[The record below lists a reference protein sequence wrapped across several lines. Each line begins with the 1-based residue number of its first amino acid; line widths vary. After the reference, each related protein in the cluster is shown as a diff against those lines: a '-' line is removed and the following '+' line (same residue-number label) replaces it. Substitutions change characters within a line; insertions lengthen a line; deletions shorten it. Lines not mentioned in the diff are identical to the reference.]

1 MKTKGKAWHLV
12 VTVLLILAFV
22 YTAFFGVSAKYGDVT
37 TTYIKGAKDI
47 RFGVDIKG
55 GVNVTFVPSED
66 YDATEEQLE
75 AAQLVIENRLVALNV
90 TDYELYVD
98 PSSDSLILEFPWQSG
113 ETDFDPEAAIE
124 EIGTTA
130 YLTFREGSSADGDL
144 ILDGSM
150 IESAAAQYGPVT
162 SGGASEYYVSL
173 KFTDEGAKAF
183 GEATTRLAASNG
195 TISIWLDDEN
205 VSTATVNAAIT
216 DGEAI
221 ITSSASNP
229 FTQDAVVKMARQI
242 NSGALP
248 FALKVDSYS
257 TVSPSLGENSLSAM
271 VLAGV
276 IAFALIVVFMT
287 VLYRLPGFLACI
299 ALAGQVAATLAFV
312 SGYFSVFESFTLTLP
327 GIAGIILAIGMGVDA
342 NVITAERIKE
352 ELKNGKS
359 LDGALK
365 SGFARGLTPIIDGNV
380 TIVIVAI
387 VLMGAFG
394 PSDGLFAKALHFVFF
409 AFGPSTAGTI
419 YAFGYTLLTGV
430 LLNFV
435 FGVFATRVMIRG
447 AASIKALRNP
457 WLYGA
462 AKLGKDETEKKQ
474 INFVGLR
481 KKFLVFSSCLM
492 AAIVLCA
499 VVFGVHLDTEFTGGA
514 MITLSYDG
522 SFEMAQVQQT
532 ASDALENT
540 GLTPIIDG
548 NVTIVIVAIVL
559 MGAFGPS
566 DGLFAKALH
575 FVFFA
580 FGPSTAGTIYAF
592 GYTLLT
598 GVLLNFVFGVFA
610 TRVMIRGAASIKAL
624 RNPWLY
630 GAVKPGKE
638 VKEKKPIDFVG
649 LRKRF
654 LTISTCLMAAI
665 ILCAAVFGVRLD
677 TEFTGGAMI
686 TLSYQG
692 EISTSE
698 VQKTASTALEN
709 NGLTLQ
715 TGENVATGEQ
725 TLKISMPG
733 NETVTTDQVENLLT
747 SLNEQYPD
755 NAFAQLSLS
764 NVSAAMGTKFLQKS
778 LVAVVFSLLLIL
790 LYIGF
795 RFKKIGGLT
804 GGLMAVLALL
814 NDLMVVFGTFV
825 LLRTPLDGNFIAAM
839 LTILGYS
846 INDTVVVYDRIR
858 ENRALMGKKTP
869 FEELVNHS
877 VNQSARR
884 TIITTVTTVMALG
897 VMCVVS
903 KLYGLDS
910 IFTFAFPLMMGMLSG
925 VYTSLCVSTSAWVLW
940 NDRKSK
946 KAETKKA

>member
-1 MKTKGKAWHLV
+1 MKTKGKAWQLV
-12 VTVLLILAFV
+12 LTVLLIAAFV
-22 YTAFFGVSAKYGDVT
+22 YTAFFGVAVKYGDVT

-55 GVNVTFVPSED
+55 GVNVTFVPSD
-66 YDATEEQLE
+66 GYDATDDQLE

-98 PSSDSLILEFPWQSG
+98 NNSDSLILEFPWQSG
-113 ETDFDPEAAIE
+113 ETEFDPEAAIE

-130 YLTFREGSSADGDL
+130 YLTFREGSSADGEL
-144 ILDGSM
+144 VLDGSM
-150 IESAAAQYGPVT
+150 VESAAAQYGPVNG
-162 SGGASEYYVSL
+162 SSSEYYVAL

-183 GEATTRLAASNG
+183 GDATTRLYQTGG

-205 VSTATVNAAIT
+205 VSTASVNAAIT
-216 DGEAI
+216 DGSAI
-221 ITSSASNP
+221 ITSSASSP
-229 FTQDAVVKMARQI
+229 FTQEDVVKMARQI
-242 NSGALP
+242 NSGSLP
-248 FALKVDSYS
+248 FALTVDSYS
-257 TVSPSLGENSLSAM
+257 TISPSLGENSLSAM

-276 IAFALIVVFMT
+276 IAFALIVVLMT
-287 VLYRLPGFLACI
+287 ALYRLPGFLACI

-312 SGYFSVFESFTLTLP
+312 SGYFPVFESFTLTLP

-352 ELKNGKS
+352 ELRSGKS

-394 PSDGLFAKALHFVFF
+394 PSDGFFAKALHFVFF

-435 FGVFATRVMIRG
+435 FGIFATRIMIRG
-447 AASIKALRNP
+447 AASIKALRAP
-457 WLYGA
+457 RLYGA
-462 AKLGKDETEKKQ
+462 DAPGKTPAEKKQ
-474 INFVGLR
+474 VNFVGLR
-481 KKFLVFSSCLM
+481 KRFLTFSACLM
-492 AAIVLCA
+492 VAIVLCA
-499 VVFGVHLDTEFTGGA
+499 VVLGVHLDTEFTGGA
-514 MITLSYDG
+514 MITLSYEN
-522 SFEMAQVQQT
+522 SFEMSAVQ
-532 ASDALENT
+532 
-540 GLTPIIDG
+540 
-548 NVTIVIVAIVL
+548 
-559 MGAFGPS
+559 
-566 DGLFAKALH
+566 K
-575 FVFFA
+575 
-580 FGPSTAGTIYAF
+580 
-592 GYTLLT
+592 
-598 GVLLNFVFGVFA
+598 
-610 TRVMIRGAASIKAL
+610 AASEAL
-624 RNPWLY
+624 
-630 GAVKPGKE
+630 G
-638 VKEKKPIDFVG
+638 
-649 LRKRF
+649 
-654 LTISTCLMAAI
+654 S
-665 ILCAAVFGVRLD
+665 
-677 TEFTGGAMI
+677 
-686 TLSYQG
+686 
-692 EISTSE
+692 
-698 VQKTASTALEN
+698 

-733 NETVTTDQVENLLT
+733 TETVTTDEVQTLLD
-747 SLNEQYPD
+747 SLNESCPD
-755 NAFAQLSLS
+755 NSFAQLSLS

-778 LVAVVFSLLLIL
+778 LVAVVFALVLIL
-790 LYIGF
+790 AYIAY

-804 GGLMAVLALL
+804 GGMMAVLALL

-825 LLRTPLDGNFIAAM
+825 LLRAPLDGNFIAAM

-858 ENRALMGKKTP
+858 ENRGLLGKKAS

-897 VMCVVS
+897 VMCIVS

-925 VYTSLCVSTSAWVLW
+925 VYTSLCVSTSAWVVW
-940 NDRKSK
+940 SERKGVK
-946 KAETKKA
+946 KN

>member
-1 MKTKGKAWHLV
+1 MKTKGKAWQLV
-12 VTVLLILAFV
+12 LSVVLIAAFV
-22 YTAFFGVSAKYGDVT
+22 YTAFFGVAVKYGDVT
-37 TTYIKGAKDI
+37 TTYLKGAKDI

-55 GVNVTFVPSED
+55 GVNVTFVPSD
-66 YDATEEQLE
+66 GYDATDEQLA
-75 AAQLVIENRLVALNV
+75 AAQLVIENRLVALNI

-98 PSSDSLILEFPWQSG
+98 TNADSLILEFPWQSG
-113 ETDFDPEAAIE
+113 ETDFDPEAAIQ

-130 YLTFREGSSADGDL
+130 YLTFREGSSADGEL
-144 ILDGSM
+144 ILDGS
-150 IESAAAQYGPVT
+150 EVQSAAAQYGPV
-162 SGGASEYYVSL
+162 SGSSSEYYVAL
-173 KFTDEGAKAF
+173 TFTDDGAKAF
-183 GEATTRLAASNG
+183 GAATTKLYQSGG

-216 DGEAI
+216 DGKAI
-221 ITSSASNP
+221 ITSSASDP

-242 NSGALP
+242 NSGSLP
-248 FALKVDSYS
+248 FALSVDSYS
-257 TVSPSLGENSLSAM
+257 TISPSLGENSLAAM
-271 VLAGV
+271 VLAGL
-276 IAFALIVVFMT
+276 IAFALIVVLMT
-287 VLYRLPGFLACI
+287 ALYRLPGFLACI

-312 SGYFSVFESFTLTLP
+312 SGYFPVFESFTLTLP

-352 ELKNGKS
+352 ELRSGKS

-462 AKLGKDETEKKQ
+462 EKKAPAEKKPVD
-474 INFVGLR
+474 FVALR
-481 KKFLVFSSCLM
+481 KRFLTVSSCLM

-499 VVFGVHLDTEFTGGA
+499 V
-514 MITLSYDG
+514 
-522 SFEMAQVQQT
+522 
-532 ASDALENT
+532 
-540 GLTPIIDG
+540 
-548 NVTIVIVAIVL
+548 
-559 MGAFGPS
+559 
-566 DGLFAKALH
+566 
-575 FVFFA
+575 
-580 FGPSTAGTIYAF
+580 
-592 GYTLLT
+592 
-598 GVLLNFVFGVFA
+598 
-610 TRVMIRGAASIKAL
+610 
-624 RNPWLY
+624 
-630 GAVKPGKE
+630 
-638 VKEKKPIDFVG
+638 
-649 LRKRF
+649 
-654 LTISTCLMAAI
+654 
-665 ILCAAVFGVRLD
+665 VFGVRLD

-686 TLSYQG
+686 TLRYEDSFAL
-692 EISTSE
+692 SD
-698 VQKTASTALEN
+698 VQATAAEAL
-709 NGLTLQ
+709 GSKDLTLQ

-725 TLKISMPG
+725 TLKISLPG
-733 NETVTTDQVENLLT
+733 TETVTTDEVQTLLD
-747 SLNEQYPD
+747 SLNEQYPE

-778 LVAVVFSLLLIL
+778 LVAVVFALAVIL
-790 LYIGF
+790 LYIAL
-795 RFKKIGGLT
+795 RFKNIGGLT
-804 GGLMAVLALL
+804 GGMMAVLALL

-858 ENRALMGKKTP
+858 ENRSLMGKKAT
-869 FEELVNHS
+869 FEELVNQS

-884 TIITTVTTVMALG
+884 TIITTVTTVMALA
-897 VMCVVS
+897 VMCIIS

-940 NDRKSK
+940 TERKQK
-946 KAETKKA
+946 KD

>member
-1 MKTKGKAWHLV
+1 MKTKGKAWQLV
-12 VTVLLILAFV
+12 VTVLLIAAFV
-22 YTAFFGVSAKYGDVT
+22 YTAFFGVAVKYGDVT
-37 TTYIKGAKDI
+37 KTYIKGAQDI

-55 GVNVTFVPSED
+55 GVNVTFAPSD
-66 YDATEEQLE
+66 NYDATDDQLD
-75 AAQLVIENRLVALNV
+75 AAQLVIENRLVGLNV

-98 PSSDSLILEFPWQSG
+98 YDSDRLILEFPWQSG
-113 ETDFDPEAAIE
+113 ETDFDPESAIQ

-130 YLTFREGSSADGDL
+130 YLTFREGASKDGEL

-150 IESAAAQYGPVT
+150 VESASAQYGAV
-162 SGGASEYYVSL
+162 SNGGSSEYYVAL
-173 KFTDEGAKAF
+173 KFTTEGAKAF
-183 GEATTRLAASNG
+183 GDATTKLAADKDS
-195 TISIWLDDEN
+195 ISIWLDDEN
-205 VSTATVNAAIT
+205 VSTATVNTAIT
-216 DGEAI
+216 DGQAI

-248 FALKVDSYS
+248 FALSVDSYS
-257 TVSPSLGENSLSAM
+257 TVSPSLGENSLGAM
-271 VLAGV
+271 VLAGL

-312 SGYFSVFESFTLTLP
+312 SGYFPVFESFTLTLP

-352 ELKNGKS
+352 ELNNGKS

-365 SGFARGLTPIIDGNV
+365 SGFAR
-380 TIVIVAI
+380 
-387 VLMGAFG
+387 
-394 PSDGLFAKALHFVFF
+394 
-409 AFGPSTAGTI
+409 
-419 YAFGYTLLTGV
+419 
-430 LLNFV
+430 
-435 FGVFATRVMIRG
+435 
-447 AASIKALRNP
+447 
-457 WLYGA
+457 
-462 AKLGKDETEKKQ
+462 
-474 INFVGLR
+474 
-481 KKFLVFSSCLM
+481 
-492 AAIVLCA
+492 
-499 VVFGVHLDTEFTGGA
+499 
-514 MITLSYDG
+514 
-522 SFEMAQVQQT
+522 
-532 ASDALENT
+532 

-825 LLRTPLDGNFIAAM
+825 LLRTALDGNFIAAM

-858 ENRALMGKKTP
+858 ENRALMGKKAS
-869 FEELVNHS
+869 FEELVNRS

-884 TIITTVTTVMALG
+884 TLITTITTVMALG
-897 VMCVVS
+897 VMCIVA

-910 IFTFAFPLMMGMLSG
+910 IFTFAFPLMMGMISG

-940 NDRKSK
+940 SERSK
-946 KAETKKA
+946 KKN

>member
-130 YLTFREGSSADGDL
+130 YLTFREGSSKDGQL

-312 SGYFSVFESFTLTLP
+312 SGYFPVFESFTLTLP

-462 AKLGKDETEKKQ
+462 AKLGKDETKKKQ

-540 GLTPIIDG
+540 GLT
-548 NVTIVIVAIVL
+548 
-559 MGAFGPS
+559 
-566 DGLFAKALH
+566 
-575 FVFFA
+575 
-580 FGPSTAGTIYAF
+580 
-592 GYTLLT
+592 
-598 GVLLNFVFGVFA
+598 
-610 TRVMIRGAASIKAL
+610 
-624 RNPWLY
+624 
-630 GAVKPGKE
+630 
-638 VKEKKPIDFVG
+638 
-649 LRKRF
+649 
-654 LTISTCLMAAI
+654 
-665 ILCAAVFGVRLD
+665 
-677 TEFTGGAMI
+677 
-686 TLSYQG
+686 
-692 EISTSE
+692 
-698 VQKTASTALEN
+698 
-709 NGLTLQ
+709 LQ
-715 TGENVATGEQ
+715 TGENVATGDQ

-733 NETVTTDQVENLLT
+733 TETVTTDQVEALLD
-747 SLNEQYPD
+747 SLNETYPD
-755 NAFAQLSLS
+755 NNFAQLSLS

-778 LVAVVFSLLLIL
+778 LVAVAFALVLIL
-790 LYIGF
+790 LYIAL
-795 RFKKIGGLT
+795 RFKNIGGLT
-804 GGLMAVLALL
+804 GGMMAVLALV
-814 NDLMVVFGTFV
+814 NDLMVVLGTFV

-858 ENRALMGKKTP
+858 ENRALMGKKAS
-869 FEELVNHS
+869 FEELVNRS

-884 TIITTVTTVMALG
+884 TLITTITTVMALG
-897 VMCVVS
+897 VLCIVA

-910 IFTFAFPLMMGMLSG
+910 IFTFAFPLMMGMISG
-925 VYTSLCVSTSAWVLW
+925 VYTSLCVSTSAWMLW
-940 NDRKSK
+940 SERSPKSGK
-946 KAETKKA
+946 KA

>member
-12 VTVLLILAFV
+12 AAVLLIAVFV
-22 YTAFFGVSAKYGDVT
+22 FTAFFGVSAKYGDT
-37 TTYIKGAKDI
+37 TKTYIKGAKDI

-55 GVNVTFVPSED
+55 GVNVTFVPSD
-66 YDATEEQLE
+66 GYDATDDQLE

-98 PSSDSLILEFPWQSG
+98 TNSDALILEFPWQSG
-113 ETDFDPEAAIE
+113 ETDFDPEAAIQ

-130 YLTFREGSSADGDL
+130 YLTFREGSSADGTL

-150 IESAAAQYGPVT
+150 VESAAAQYGPV
-162 SGGASEYYVSL
+162 SGSSSEYYVAL

-183 GEATTRLAASNG
+183 GDATTKLYADNG
-195 TISIWLDDEN
+195 SISIWLDDQN

-216 DGEAI
+216 DGAAI

-229 FTQDAVVKMARQI
+229 FTQEDVVKMARQI
-242 NSGALP
+242 NSGSLP
-248 FALKVDSYS
+248 FALTVDSYS

-271 VLAGV
+271 VFAGV
-276 IAFALIVVFMT
+276 IAFALIVVLMT
-287 VLYRLPGFLACI
+287 LLYRLPGFLACI

-312 SGYFSVFESFTLTLP
+312 SGYFPVFESFTLTLP

-352 ELKNGKS
+352 ELRGGKS

-380 TIVIVAI
+380 TIVIVAV

-394 PSDGLFAKALHFVFF
+394 PSDGFFAKALHVVFF

-447 AASIKALRNP
+447 AAAIKALRNP

-462 AKLGKDETEKKQ
+462 AKPGTEPKQ
-474 INFVGLR
+474 
-481 KKFLVFSSCLM
+481 
-492 AAIVLCA
+492 
-499 VVFGVHLDTEFTGGA
+499 
-514 MITLSYDG
+514 
-522 SFEMAQVQQT
+522 
-532 ASDALENT
+532 
-540 GLTPIIDG
+540 
-548 NVTIVIVAIVL
+548 
-559 MGAFGPS
+559 
-566 DGLFAKALH
+566 
-575 FVFFA
+575 
-580 FGPSTAGTIYAF
+580 
-592 GYTLLT
+592 
-598 GVLLNFVFGVFA
+598 LN
-610 TRVMIRGAASIKAL
+610 
-624 RNPWLY
+624 
-630 GAVKPGKE
+630 
-638 VKEKKPIDFVG
+638 PIDLMS

-654 LTISTCLMAAI
+654 MTISASLMVC
-665 ILCAAVFGVRLD
+665 ILACAVLLGVRLD

-686 TLSYQG
+686 TLSY
-692 EISTSE
+692 EDSFETSA
-698 VQKTASTALEN
+698 VQQTAAAAL
-709 NGLTLQ
+709 GSKDLTLQ
-715 TGENVATGEQ
+715 TGENVATGQQ

-733 NETVTTDQVENLLT
+733 NETVTTDQVETLLD
-747 SLNEQYPD
+747 SLNETYPD

-778 LVAVVFSLLLIL
+778 LVAVVFALLLIL

-795 RFKKIGGLT
+795 RFQKIGGLT

-858 ENRALMGKKTP
+858 ENRALMGKKTS
-869 FEELVNHS
+869 FEELVNCS

-884 TIITTVTTVMALG
+884 TLITTVTTVMALA

-910 IFTFAFPLMMGMLSG
+910 IFTFAFPLMMGMISG

-940 NDRKSK
+940 SERKAAAPEK
-946 KAETKKA
+946 KKS

>member
-1 MKTKGKAWHLV
+1 MKTKGKAWHLIA
-12 VTVLLILAFV
+12 TVLLIVVFV
-22 YTAFFGVSAKYGDVT
+22 YTAFFGVYAKYGDTT

-55 GVNVTFVPSED
+55 GVNVTFVPSD
-66 YDATEEQLE
+66 GYDATEEQLE

-98 PSSDSLILEFPWQSG
+98 NNSDSLILEFPWQSG
-113 ETDFDPEAAIE
+113 ETDFDPEAAID

-130 YLTFREGSSADGDL
+130 YLTFREGSSADGEL

-150 IESAAAQYGPVT
+150 IESAAAQYGPV
-162 SGGASEYYVSL
+162 SNGGASEYFVSL
-173 KFTDEGAKAF
+173 KFTDDGAKAF
-183 GEATTRLAASNG
+183 GDATTQ
-195 TISIWLDDEN
+195 E
-205 VSTATVNAAIT
+205 
-216 DGEAI
+216 
-221 ITSSASNP
+221 
-229 FTQDAVVKMARQI
+229 QVVKMARQI

-248 FALKVDSYS
+248 FALTVDSYS

-271 VLAGV
+271 VLAGL

-287 VLYRLPGFLACI
+287 MLYRLPGFLACI

-312 SGYFSVFESFTLTLP
+312 SGYFPVFESFTMTLP

-365 SGFARGLTPIIDGNV
+365 SGFARGLTPIVDGNV

-394 PSDGLFAKALHFVFF
+394 PSDGMFAKALHFVFF

-462 AKLGKDETEKKQ
+462 EKPGKEKTEKKP
-474 INFVGLR
+474 IDFVGLR
-481 KKFLVFSSCLM
+481 KRFLTISSCLM

-499 VVFGVHLDTEFTGGA
+499 VVLGVHLDTEFTGGA
-514 MITLSYDG
+514 MITLSYEG
-522 SFEMAQVQQT
+522 SFTM
-532 ASDALENT
+532 SD
-540 GLTPIIDG
+540 
-548 NVTIVIVAIVL
+548 
-559 MGAFGPS
+559 
-566 DGLFAKALH
+566 
-575 FVFFA
+575 
-580 FGPSTAGTIYAF
+580 
-592 GYTLLT
+592 
-598 GVLLNFVFGVFA
+598 
-610 TRVMIRGAASIKAL
+610 
-624 RNPWLY
+624 
-630 GAVKPGKE
+630 
-638 VKEKKPIDFVG
+638 
-649 LRKRF
+649 
-654 LTISTCLMAAI
+654 
-665 ILCAAVFGVRLD
+665 
-677 TEFTGGAMI
+677 
-686 TLSYQG
+686 
-692 EISTSE
+692 
-698 VQKTASTALEN
+698 VQKVASSALEN

-715 TGENVATGEQ
+715 TGENVATGGQ

-733 NETVTTDQVENLLT
+733 TETVTTEQVAKLLD
-747 SLNEQYPD
+747 SLNESCPD
-755 NAFAQLSLS
+755 NNFEQLSLS

-778 LVAVVFSLLLIL
+778 LVAVVFALVLIL
-790 LYIGF
+790 LYIAL
-795 RFKKIGGLT
+795 RFKNIGGLT
-804 GGLMAVLALL
+804 GGMMAVLALV

-825 LLRTPLDGNFIAAM
+825 LLRTALDGNFIAAM

-858 ENRALMGKKTP
+858 ENRTLMGKKAS

-884 TIITTVTTVMALG
+884 TLITTITTVMALG
-897 VMCVVS
+897 VMCIVA

-910 IFTFAFPLMMGMLSG
+910 IFTFAFPLMMGMISG

-940 NDRKSK
+940 SERKPK
-946 KAETKKA
+946 TKA

>member
-1 MKTKGKAWHLV
+1 MKTKGKAWQLV
-12 VTVLLILAFV
+12 VTALLIVVFV
-22 YTAFFGVSAKYGDVT
+22 YTAFFGVAAKYGDVT

-55 GVNVTFVPSED
+55 GVNVTFVPSD
-66 YDATEEQLE
+66 GYDATDEQLD
-75 AAQLVIENRLVALNV
+75 AARLVIENRLVALNV

-98 PSSDSLILEFPWQSG
+98 NNSDSLILEFPWQSG
-113 ETDFDPEAAIE
+113 ETDFDPESAIQ

-130 YLTFREGSSADGDL
+130 YLTFREGASKDGEL

-150 IESAAAQYGPVT
+150 VESASAQYGAV
-162 SGGASEYYVSL
+162 SNGGSSEYYVAL
-173 KFTDEGAKAF
+173 KFTTEGAKAF
-183 GEATTRLAASNG
+183 GDATTKLAADKGS
-195 TISIWLDDEN
+195 ISIWLDDEN
-205 VSTATVNAAIT
+205 VSTATVNTAIT
-216 DGEAI
+216 DGQAI

-248 FALKVDSYS
+248 FALSVDSYS
-257 TVSPSLGENSLSAM
+257 TVSPSLGENSLGAM
-271 VLAGV
+271 VLAGL

-312 SGYFSVFESFTLTLP
+312 SGYFPVFESFTLTLP

-352 ELKNGKS
+352 ELNNGKS

-365 SGFARGLTPIIDGNV
+365 SGFAR
-380 TIVIVAI
+380 
-387 VLMGAFG
+387 
-394 PSDGLFAKALHFVFF
+394 
-409 AFGPSTAGTI
+409 
-419 YAFGYTLLTGV
+419 
-430 LLNFV
+430 
-435 FGVFATRVMIRG
+435 
-447 AASIKALRNP
+447 
-457 WLYGA
+457 
-462 AKLGKDETEKKQ
+462 
-474 INFVGLR
+474 
-481 KKFLVFSSCLM
+481 
-492 AAIVLCA
+492 
-499 VVFGVHLDTEFTGGA
+499 
-514 MITLSYDG
+514 
-522 SFEMAQVQQT
+522 
-532 ASDALENT
+532 

-698 VQKTASTALEN
+698 IQKTASTALEN

-733 NETVTTDQVENLLT
+733 NETVTTDQVENLLD
-747 SLNEQYPD
+747 SLNETYPD
-755 NAFAQLSLS
+755 NGFVQLSLS

-778 LVAVVFSLLLIL
+778 LVAVLFALVLIL

-795 RFKKIGGLT
+795 RFQKIGGLT
-804 GGLMAVLALL
+804 GGMMAVLALL

-858 ENRALMGKKTP
+858 ENRTLMEKKTS

-897 VMCVVS
+897 VMCVIS

-910 IFTFAFPLMMGMLSG
+910 IFTFAFPLMMGMISG

-940 NDRKSK
+940 SERKTGKK
-946 KAETKKA
+946 KA

>member
-55 GVNVTFVPSED
+55 GVNVTFVPSD
-66 YDATEEQLE
+66 GYDATDDQLE

-98 PSSDSLILEFPWQSG
+98 NNSDSLILEFPWQSG
-113 ETDFDPEAAIE
+113 ETEFDPEAAIE

-130 YLTFREGSSADGDL
+130 YLTFREGSSADGEL
-144 ILDGSM
+144 VLDGSM
-150 IESAAAQYGPVT
+150 VESAAAQYGPYQT
-162 SGGASEYYVSL
+162 G
-173 KFTDEGAKAF
+173 
-183 GEATTRLAASNG
+183 G

-205 VSTATVNAAIT
+205 VSTASVNAAIT
-216 DGEAI
+216 DGSAI

-229 FTQDAVVKMARQI
+229 FTQEDVVKMARQI
-242 NSGALP
+242 NSGSLP
-248 FALKVDSYS
+248 FALTVDSYS
-257 TVSPSLGENSLSAM
+257 TISPSLGENSLSAM

-276 IAFALIVVFMT
+276 IAFALIVVLMT
-287 VLYRLPGFLACI
+287 ALYRLPGFLACI

-312 SGYFSVFESFTLTLP
+312 SGYFPVFESFTLTLP

-352 ELKNGKS
+352 ELRSGKS

-394 PSDGLFAKALHFVFF
+394 PSDGFFAKALHFVFF

-435 FGVFATRVMIRG
+435 FGIFATRTMIRG
-447 AASIKALRNP
+447 AAAIKALRDP
-457 WLYGA
+457 RLYGA
-462 AKLGKDETEKKQ
+462 DAPGKTPAEKKQ
-474 INFVGLR
+474 VNFVGLR
-481 KKFLVFSSCLM
+481 KRFLTFSACLM

-499 VVFGVHLDTEFTGGA
+499 VVLGVHLDTEFTGGA
-514 MITLSYDG
+514 MITLSYEN
-522 SFEMAQVQQT
+522 SFEMSA
-532 ASDALENT
+532 
-540 GLTPIIDG
+540 
-548 NVTIVIVAIVL
+548 
-559 MGAFGPS
+559 
-566 DGLFAKALH
+566 
-575 FVFFA
+575 
-580 FGPSTAGTIYAF
+580 
-592 GYTLLT
+592 
-598 GVLLNFVFGVFA
+598 
-610 TRVMIRGAASIKAL
+610 
-624 RNPWLY
+624 
-630 GAVKPGKE
+630 
-638 VKEKKPIDFVG
+638 
-649 LRKRF
+649 
-654 LTISTCLMAAI
+654 
-665 ILCAAVFGVRLD
+665 
-677 TEFTGGAMI
+677 
-686 TLSYQG
+686 
-692 EISTSE
+692 
-698 VQKTASTALEN
+698 VQKTASEALGS

-733 NETVTTDQVENLLT
+733 TETVTTDEVQTLLD
-747 SLNEQYPD
+747 SLNESYPD
-755 NAFAQLSLS
+755 NSFAQLSLS

-778 LVAVVFSLLLIL
+778 LVAVVFALVLIL
-790 LYIGF
+790 AYIAY
-795 RFKKIGGLT
+795 RFKNIGGLT
-804 GGLMAVLALL
+804 GGMMAVLALL

-825 LLRTPLDGNFIAAM
+825 LLRAPLDGNFIAAM

-858 ENRALMGKKTP
+858 ENRGLLGKKAS

-897 VMCVVS
+897 VMCIVS

-925 VYTSLCVSTSAWVLW
+925 VYTSLCVSTSAWVTW
-940 NDRKSK
+940 SERKG
-946 KAETKKA
+946 TKKN

>member
-55 GVNVTFVPSED
+55 GVNVTFVPSDD

-98 PSSDSLILEFPWQSG
+98 SSSDSLILEFPWQSG

-130 YLTFREGSSADGDL
+130 YLTFREGSSSDGDL

-150 IESAAAQYGPVT
+150 IESASAQYGPVT

-183 GEATTRLAASNG
+183 GEATTKLASSNG

-205 VSTATVNAAIT
+205 VSTATVNTAIT
-216 DGEAI
+216 DGSAI

-287 VLYRLPGFLACI
+287 LLYRLPGFLACI

-312 SGYFSVFESFTLTLP
+312 SGYFPVFESFTLTLP

-447 AASIKALRNP
+447 ATSIKALRNP

-474 INFVGLR
+474 IDFVSLR
-481 KKFLVFSSCLM
+481 KRFLTISACLM

-499 VVFGVHLDTEFTGGA
+499 VVLGVHLDTEFTGGA
-514 MITLSYDG
+514 MITLRY
-522 SFEMAQVQQT
+522 
-532 ASDALENT
+532 ENS
-540 GLTPIIDG
+540 LD
-548 NVTIVIVAIVL
+548 
-559 MGAFGPS
+559 
-566 DGLFAKALH
+566 
-575 FVFFA
+575 
-580 FGPSTAGTIYAF
+580 
-592 GYTLLT
+592 
-598 GVLLNFVFGVFA
+598 
-610 TRVMIRGAASIKAL
+610 
-624 RNPWLY
+624 
-630 GAVKPGKE
+630 
-638 VKEKKPIDFVG
+638 
-649 LRKRF
+649 
-654 LTISTCLMAAI
+654 MAA
-665 ILCAAVFGVRLD
+665 
-677 TEFTGGAMI
+677 
-686 TLSYQG
+686 
-692 EISTSE
+692 
-698 VQKTASTALEN
+698 VQKTTSTALEN

-715 TGENVATGEQ
+715 TGENVATGDQ

-733 NETVTTDQVENLLT
+733 TETVTTDQVQNLLD
-747 SLNEQYPD
+747 SLNETYPD
-755 NAFAQLSLS
+755 NNFAQLSLS

-778 LVAVVFSLLLIL
+778 LVAVVFALVLIL
-790 LYIGF
+790 LYIAL
-795 RFKKIGGLT
+795 RFKNIGGLT
-804 GGLMAVLALL
+804 GGMMAVLALV
-814 NDLMVVFGTFV
+814 NDLMVVFGAFV

-858 ENRALMGKKTP
+858 ENRTLMGKKAS
-869 FEELVNHS
+869 FEELVNRS

-884 TIITTVTTVMALG
+884 TLITTITTVMALG
-897 VMCVVS
+897 VLCIVA

-910 IFTFAFPLMMGMLSG
+910 IFTFAFPLMMGMISG
-925 VYTSLCVSTSAWVLW
+925 VYTSLCVSTSAWVQW
-940 NDRKSK
+940 SERKHKSGK
-946 KAETKKA
+946 KA

>member
-1 MKTKGKAWHLV
+1 MKTKGKAWQLV
-12 VTVLLILAFV
+12 VTALLIVVFV
-22 YTAFFGVSAKYGDVT
+22 YTAFFGVAAKYGDVT

-55 GVNVTFVPSED
+55 GVNVTFVPSD
-66 YDATEEQLE
+66 GYDATDEQLD
-75 AAQLVIENRLVALNV
+75 AARLVIENRLVALNV

-98 PSSDSLILEFPWQSG
+98 NNSDSLILEFPWQSG
-113 ETDFDPEAAIE
+113 ETDFDPESAIQ

-130 YLTFREGSSADGDL
+130 YLTFREGASKDGDL

-150 IESAAAQYGPVT
+150 VESAAAQYGPVNN
-162 SGGASEYYVSL
+162 GGSAEYYVSL
-173 KFTDEGAKAF
+173 KFTAEGAKAF
-183 GEATTRLAASNG
+183 GDATTKLAADKGS
-195 TISIWLDDEN
+195 ISIWLDDEN
-205 VSTATVNAAIT
+205 VSTATVNTAIT
-216 DGEAI
+216 DGQAI

-229 FTQDAVVKMARQI
+229 FTQDVVIKMARQI

-248 FALKVDSYS
+248 FALSVDSYS

-271 VLAGV
+271 VLAGL

-387 VLMGAFG
+387 VLMSAFG

-462 AKLGKDETEKKQ
+462 AKPGQEKAEKKP
-474 INFVGLR
+474 VDLVSLR
-481 KKFLVFSSCLM
+481 KKFLTFSACLM
-492 AAIVLCA
+492 AVILLCA
-499 VVFGVHLDTEFTGGA
+499 AVFGVHLDTEFTGGA
-514 MITLSYDG
+514 MITLSYEG
-522 SFEMAQVQQT
+522 SFE
-532 ASDALENT
+532 
-540 GLTPIIDG
+540 
-548 NVTIVIVAIVL
+548 
-559 MGAFGPS
+559 
-566 DGLFAKALH
+566 
-575 FVFFA
+575 
-580 FGPSTAGTIYAF
+580 
-592 GYTLLT
+592 
-598 GVLLNFVFGVFA
+598 
-610 TRVMIRGAASIKAL
+610 
-624 RNPWLY
+624 
-630 GAVKPGKE
+630 
-638 VKEKKPIDFVG
+638 
-649 LRKRF
+649 
-654 LTISTCLMAAI
+654 
-665 ILCAAVFGVRLD
+665 
-677 TEFTGGAMI
+677 
-686 TLSYQG
+686 LSA
-692 EISTSE
+692 
-698 VQKTASTALEN
+698 VQKTASAALEN

-715 TGENVATGEQ
+715 TGENVATGGQ

-733 NETVTTDQVENLLT
+733 TETVTTEQVENLLD
-747 SLNEQYPD
+747 SLNENYPD
-755 NAFAQLSLS
+755 NQFAQLSLS

-778 LVAVVFSLLLIL
+778 LVAVLFALVLIL
-790 LYIGF
+790 LYIAL
-795 RFKKIGGLT
+795 RFKNIGGLT
-804 GGLMAVLALL
+804 GGMMAVLALV

-825 LLRTPLDGNFIAAM
+825 LLRTALDGNFIAAM

-858 ENRALMGKKTP
+858 ENRALMGKKAS
-869 FEELVNHS
+869 FEELVNQS

-884 TIITTVTTVMALG
+884 TLVTTITTVMALG
-897 VMCVVS
+897 VMCIVA

-910 IFTFAFPLMMGMLSG
+910 IFTFAFPLMMGMISG

-940 NDRKSK
+940 SERREK
-946 KAETKKA
+946 KN

>member
-1 MKTKGKAWHLV
+1 MKTKGKAWQLV
-12 VTVLLILAFV
+12 VTVLLIAAFV
-22 YTAFFGVSAKYGDVT
+22 YTAFFGVAVRYGDVT
-37 TTYIKGAKDI
+37 RTYIKGAQDI

-55 GVNVTFVPSED
+55 GVNVTFAPSD
-66 YDATEEQLE
+66 GYDATDDQLD
-75 AAQLVIENRLVALNV
+75 AAQLVIENRLVGLNV

-98 PSSDSLILEFPWQSG
+98 YDSDRLILEFPWQSG
-113 ETDFDPEAAIE
+113 ETDFDPESAID

-130 YLTFREGSSADGDL
+130 YLTFREGSSADGEL

-150 IESAAAQYGPVT
+150 VESASAQYGPV
-162 SGGASEYYVSL
+162 SGSSSEYYVAL

-183 GEATTRLAASNG
+183 GDATTNLYQSNG

-216 DGEAI
+216 DGSAI
-221 ITSSASNP
+221 ITSSAANP
-229 FTQDAVVKMARQI
+229 FTQDDVVKMARQI
-242 NSGALP
+242 NSGSLP
-248 FALKVDSYS
+248 FALTVDSYS
-257 TVSPSLGENSLSAM
+257 TISPSLGENSLSAM
-271 VLAGV
+271 VLAGL
-276 IAFALIVVFMT
+276 IAFALIVVLMT
-287 VLYRLPGFLACI
+287 ALYRLPGFLACI

-312 SGYFSVFESFTLTLP
+312 SGYFPVFESFTLTLP
-327 GIAGIILAIGMGVDA
+327 GIAGVILAIGMGVDA

-352 ELKNGKS
+352 ELRSGKS

-380 TIVIVAI
+380 TIVIVAV

-394 PSDGLFAKALHFVFF
+394 PSDGFFAKVLHFVFF

-462 AKLGKDETEKKQ
+462 SKGEEPAEKK
-474 INFVGLR
+474 
-481 KKFLVFSSCLM
+481 LV
-492 AAIVLCA
+492 
-499 VVFGVHLDTEFTGGA
+499 
-514 MITLSYDG
+514 
-522 SFEMAQVQQT
+522 
-532 ASDALENT
+532 
-540 GLTPIIDG
+540 
-548 NVTIVIVAIVL
+548 
-559 MGAFGPS
+559 
-566 DGLFAKALH
+566 
-575 FVFFA
+575 
-580 FGPSTAGTIYAF
+580 
-592 GYTLLT
+592 
-598 GVLLNFVFGVFA
+598 
-610 TRVMIRGAASIKAL
+610 
-624 RNPWLY
+624 
-630 GAVKPGKE
+630 
-638 VKEKKPIDFVG
+638 DFVG

-654 LTISTCLMAAI
+654 LTISACLMAAI
-665 ILCAAVFGVRLD
+665 LLCAVVFGVRLD

-686 TLSYQG
+686 TLSYEG
-692 EISTSE
+692 NFTTSE
-698 VQKTASTALEN
+698 VRKTASAALGSN
-709 NGLTLQ
+709 DLTLQ

-733 NETVTTDQVENLLT
+733 NETVTTEQVETLLD
-747 SLNEQYPD
+747 SLNETYPD

-778 LVAVVFSLLLIL
+778 LVAVVFALVLIL
-790 LYIGF
+790 LYIGV

-804 GGLMAVLALL
+804 GGMMAVLALL

-858 ENRALMGKKTP
+858 ENRALMGKKAS

-940 NDRKSK
+940 SERKSGK
-946 KAETKKA
+946 KNA

>member
-1 MKTKGKAWHLV
+1 MKTKGKAWQLV
-12 VTVLLILAFV
+12 LTVLLIAAFV
-22 YTAFFGVSAKYGDVT
+22 YTAFFGVAVKYGDVT

-55 GVNVTFVPSED
+55 GVNVTFVPSD
-66 YDATEEQLE
+66 GYDATDDQLE

-98 PSSDSLILEFPWQSG
+98 NNSDSLILEFPWQSG
-113 ETDFDPEAAIE
+113 ETEFDPEAAIE

-130 YLTFREGSSADGDL
+130 YLTFREGSSADGEL
-144 ILDGSM
+144 VLDGSM
-150 IESAAAQYGPVT
+150 VESAAAQYGPVNG
-162 SGGASEYYVSL
+162 SSSEYYVAL

-183 GEATTRLAASNG
+183 GDATTRLYQTGG

-205 VSTATVNAAIT
+205 VSTASVNAAIT
-216 DGEAI
+216 DGSAI
-221 ITSSASNP
+221 ITSSASSP
-229 FTQDAVVKMARQI
+229 FTQEDVVKMARQI
-242 NSGALP
+242 NSGSLP
-248 FALKVDSYS
+248 FALTVDSYS
-257 TVSPSLGENSLSAM
+257 TISPSLGENSLSAM

-276 IAFALIVVFMT
+276 IAFALIMVLMT
-287 VLYRLPGFLACI
+287 ALYRLPGFLACI

-312 SGYFSVFESFTLTLP
+312 SGYFPVFGSFTLTLP

-352 ELKNGKS
+352 ELRSGKS

-394 PSDGLFAKALHFVFF
+394 PSDGFFAKALHFVFF

-435 FGVFATRVMIRG
+435 FGIFATRTMIRG
-447 AASIKALRNP
+447 AASIKALRDP
-457 WLYGA
+457 RLYGA
-462 AKLGKDETEKKQ
+462 GAPGKTPAEKKQ
-474 INFVGLR
+474 VNFVGLR
-481 KKFLVFSSCLM
+481 KRFLTFSACLM
-492 AAIVLCA
+492 VAIVLCA
-499 VVFGVHLDTEFTGGA
+499 VVLGVHLDTEFTGGA
-514 MITLSYDG
+514 MITLSYEN
-522 SFEMAQVQQT
+522 SFEMSA
-532 ASDALENT
+532 
-540 GLTPIIDG
+540 
-548 NVTIVIVAIVL
+548 
-559 MGAFGPS
+559 
-566 DGLFAKALH
+566 
-575 FVFFA
+575 
-580 FGPSTAGTIYAF
+580 
-592 GYTLLT
+592 
-598 GVLLNFVFGVFA
+598 
-610 TRVMIRGAASIKAL
+610 
-624 RNPWLY
+624 
-630 GAVKPGKE
+630 
-638 VKEKKPIDFVG
+638 
-649 LRKRF
+649 
-654 LTISTCLMAAI
+654 
-665 ILCAAVFGVRLD
+665 
-677 TEFTGGAMI
+677 
-686 TLSYQG
+686 
-692 EISTSE
+692 
-698 VQKTASTALEN
+698 VQKTASEALGS

-733 NETVTTDQVENLLT
+733 TETVTTDEVQTLLD
-747 SLNEQYPD
+747 SLNESYPD
-755 NAFAQLSLS
+755 NSFAQLSLS

-778 LVAVVFSLLLIL
+778 LVAVVFALVLIL
-790 LYIGF
+790 AYIAY

-804 GGLMAVLALL
+804 GGMMAVLALL

-825 LLRTPLDGNFIAAM
+825 LLRAPLDGNFIAAM

-858 ENRALMGKKTP
+858 ENRGLLGKKAS

-897 VMCVVS
+897 VMCIVS

-925 VYTSLCVSTSAWVLW
+925 VYTSLCVSTSAWVAW
-940 NDRKSK
+940 SERKNAK
-946 KAETKKA
+946 KN

>member
-113 ETDFDPEAAIE
+113 ETDFDPESAIE

-312 SGYFSVFESFTLTLP
+312 SGYFPVFESFTLTLP

-474 INFVGLR
+474 VNFVGLR

-514 MITLSYDG
+514 MITLRYEGTIALSD
-522 SFEMAQVQQT
+522 VQKT

-540 GLTPIIDG
+540 
-548 NVTIVIVAIVL
+548 
-559 MGAFGPS
+559 
-566 DGLFAKALH
+566 
-575 FVFFA
+575 
-580 FGPSTAGTIYAF
+580 
-592 GYTLLT
+592 
-598 GVLLNFVFGVFA
+598 
-610 TRVMIRGAASIKAL
+610 
-624 RNPWLY
+624 
-630 GAVKPGKE
+630 
-638 VKEKKPIDFVG
+638 
-649 LRKRF
+649 
-654 LTISTCLMAAI
+654 
-665 ILCAAVFGVRLD
+665 
-677 TEFTGGAMI
+677 
-686 TLSYQG
+686 
-692 EISTSE
+692 
-698 VQKTASTALEN
+698 
-709 NGLTLQ
+709 GLTLQ
-715 TGENVATGEQ
+715 TGENVATGDQ

-733 NETVTTDQVENLLT
+733 TETVTTDQVEALLD
-747 SLNEQYPD
+747 SLNETYPD
-755 NAFAQLSLS
+755 NNFAQLSLS

-778 LVAVVFSLLLIL
+778 LVAVVFALVLIL
-790 LYIGF
+790 LYIAL
-795 RFKKIGGLT
+795 RFKNIGGLT
-804 GGLMAVLALL
+804 GGMMAVLALV

-858 ENRALMGKKTP
+858 ENRALMGKKAS
-869 FEELVNHS
+869 FEELVNRS

-884 TIITTVTTVMALG
+884 TLITTITTVMALG
-897 VMCVVS
+897 VLCIVA

-910 IFTFAFPLMMGMLSG
+910 IFTFAFPLMMGMISG
-925 VYTSLCVSTSAWVLW
+925 VYTSLCVSTSAWMLW
-940 NDRKSK
+940 SERSPKSGK
-946 KAETKKA
+946 KA

>member
-1 MKTKGKAWHLV
+1 MKTKGKAWQLV
-12 VTVLLILAFV
+12 LSVVLIAAFV
-22 YTAFFGVSAKYGDVT
+22 YTAFFGVAVKYGDVT
-37 TTYIKGAKDI
+37 TTYLKGAKDI

-55 GVNVTFVPSED
+55 GVNVTFVPSD
-66 YDATEEQLE
+66 GYDATDEQLA
-75 AAQLVIENRLVALNV
+75 AAQLVIENRLVALNI

-98 PSSDSLILEFPWQSG
+98 TNADSLILEFPWQSG
-113 ETDFDPEAAIE
+113 ETDFDPEAAIQ

-130 YLTFREGSSADGDL
+130 YLTFREGSSADGEL
-144 ILDGSM
+144 ILDGS
-150 IESAAAQYGPVT
+150 EVQSAAAQYGPV
-162 SGGASEYYVSL
+162 SGSSSEYYVAL
-173 KFTDEGAKAF
+173 TFTDEGAKAF
-183 GEATTRLAASNG
+183 GDATTKLYQSGG

-216 DGEAI
+216 DGKAI
-221 ITSSASNP
+221 ITSSASDP

-242 NSGALP
+242 NSGSLP
-248 FALKVDSYS
+248 FALSVDSYS
-257 TVSPSLGENSLSAM
+257 TISPSLGENSLAAM
-271 VLAGV
+271 VLAGL
-276 IAFALIVVFMT
+276 IAFALIVVLMT
-287 VLYRLPGFLACI
+287 ALYRLPGFLACI

-312 SGYFSVFESFTLTLP
+312 SGYFPVFESFTLTLP

-352 ELKNGKS
+352 ELRSGKS

-447 AASIKALRNP
+447 AASIKALRSP

-462 AKLGKDETEKKQ
+462 EKKAPAEKKPVD
-474 INFVGLR
+474 FVSLR
-481 KKFLVFSSCLM
+481 KRFLTVSSCLM

-499 VVFGVHLDTEFTGGA
+499 V
-514 MITLSYDG
+514 
-522 SFEMAQVQQT
+522 
-532 ASDALENT
+532 
-540 GLTPIIDG
+540 
-548 NVTIVIVAIVL
+548 
-559 MGAFGPS
+559 
-566 DGLFAKALH
+566 
-575 FVFFA
+575 
-580 FGPSTAGTIYAF
+580 
-592 GYTLLT
+592 
-598 GVLLNFVFGVFA
+598 
-610 TRVMIRGAASIKAL
+610 
-624 RNPWLY
+624 
-630 GAVKPGKE
+630 
-638 VKEKKPIDFVG
+638 
-649 LRKRF
+649 
-654 LTISTCLMAAI
+654 
-665 ILCAAVFGVRLD
+665 VFGVRLD

-686 TLSYQG
+686 TLRYEDSFAL
-692 EISTSE
+692 SD
-698 VQKTASTALEN
+698 VQATAAEAL
-709 NGLTLQ
+709 GSKDLTLQ

-733 NETVTTDQVENLLT
+733 TETVTTDEVQTLLD
-747 SLNEQYPD
+747 SLNEQYPE

-778 LVAVVFSLLLIL
+778 LVAVVFSLAVIL
-790 LYIGF
+790 LYIAL
-795 RFKKIGGLT
+795 RFKNIGGLT
-804 GGLMAVLALL
+804 GGMMAVLALL

-858 ENRALMGKKTP
+858 ENRSLMGKKAT
-869 FEELVNHS
+869 FEELVNQS

-884 TIITTVTTVMALG
+884 TIITTVTTVMALA
-897 VMCVVS
+897 VMCIIS

-940 NDRKSK
+940 TERKQK
-946 KAETKKA
+946 KD

>member
-113 ETDFDPEAAIE
+113 ETDFDPESAIE

-312 SGYFSVFESFTLTLP
+312 SGYFPGFESFTLTLP

-474 INFVGLR
+474 VNFVGLR

-540 GLTPIIDG
+540 GLT
-548 NVTIVIVAIVL
+548 
-559 MGAFGPS
+559 
-566 DGLFAKALH
+566 
-575 FVFFA
+575 
-580 FGPSTAGTIYAF
+580 
-592 GYTLLT
+592 
-598 GVLLNFVFGVFA
+598 
-610 TRVMIRGAASIKAL
+610 
-624 RNPWLY
+624 
-630 GAVKPGKE
+630 
-638 VKEKKPIDFVG
+638 
-649 LRKRF
+649 
-654 LTISTCLMAAI
+654 
-665 ILCAAVFGVRLD
+665 
-677 TEFTGGAMI
+677 
-686 TLSYQG
+686 
-692 EISTSE
+692 
-698 VQKTASTALEN
+698 
-709 NGLTLQ
+709 LQ
-715 TGENVATGEQ
+715 TGENVATGDQ

-733 NETVTTDQVENLLT
+733 TETVTTDQVEALLD
-747 SLNEQYPD
+747 SLNETYPD
-755 NAFAQLSLS
+755 NNFAQLSLS

-778 LVAVVFSLLLIL
+778 LVAVLFALVLIL
-790 LYIGF
+790 LYIAL
-795 RFKKIGGLT
+795 RFKNIGGLT
-804 GGLMAVLALL
+804 GGMMAVLALV

-858 ENRALMGKKTP
+858 ENRALMGKKAS
-869 FEELVNHS
+869 FEELVNRS

-884 TIITTVTTVMALG
+884 TLITTITTVMALG
-897 VMCVVS
+897 VLCIVA

-910 IFTFAFPLMMGMLSG
+910 IFTFAFPLMMGMISG
-925 VYTSLCVSTSAWVLW
+925 VYTSLCVSTSAWMLW
-940 NDRKSK
+940 SERSPKSGK
-946 KAETKKA
+946 KA

>member
-1 MKTKGKAWHLV
+1 MKTKGKAWQLV
-12 VTVLLILAFV
+12 LSVVLIAAFV
-22 YTAFFGVSAKYGDVT
+22 YTAFFGVAVKYGDVT
-37 TTYIKGAKDI
+37 TTYLKGAKDI

-55 GVNVTFVPSED
+55 GVNVTFVPSD
-66 YDATEEQLE
+66 GYDATDEQLA
-75 AAQLVIENRLVALNV
+75 AAQLVIENRLVALNI

-98 PSSDSLILEFPWQSG
+98 TNADSLILEFPWQSG
-113 ETDFDPEAAIE
+113 ETDFDPEAAIQ

-130 YLTFREGSSADGDL
+130 YLTFREGSSADGEL
-144 ILDGSM
+144 ILDGS
-150 IESAAAQYGPVT
+150 EVQSAAAQYGPV
-162 SGGASEYYVSL
+162 SGSSSEYYVAL
-173 KFTDEGAKAF
+173 TFTDEGAKAF
-183 GEATTRLAASNG
+183 GDATTKLYQSGG

-216 DGEAI
+216 DGKAI
-221 ITSSASNP
+221 ITSSASDP

-242 NSGALP
+242 NSGSLP
-248 FALKVDSYS
+248 FALSVDSYS
-257 TVSPSLGENSLSAM
+257 TISPSLGENSLAAM
-271 VLAGV
+271 VLAGL
-276 IAFALIVVFMT
+276 IAFALIVVLMT
-287 VLYRLPGFLACI
+287 ALYRLPGFLACI

-312 SGYFSVFESFTLTLP
+312 SGYFPVFESFTLTLP

-352 ELKNGKS
+352 ELRSGKS

-462 AKLGKDETEKKQ
+462 DKKAPAEKKPVD
-474 INFVGLR
+474 FVALR
-481 KKFLVFSSCLM
+481 KRFLTVSSCLM

-499 VVFGVHLDTEFTGGA
+499 V
-514 MITLSYDG
+514 
-522 SFEMAQVQQT
+522 
-532 ASDALENT
+532 
-540 GLTPIIDG
+540 
-548 NVTIVIVAIVL
+548 
-559 MGAFGPS
+559 
-566 DGLFAKALH
+566 
-575 FVFFA
+575 
-580 FGPSTAGTIYAF
+580 
-592 GYTLLT
+592 
-598 GVLLNFVFGVFA
+598 
-610 TRVMIRGAASIKAL
+610 
-624 RNPWLY
+624 
-630 GAVKPGKE
+630 
-638 VKEKKPIDFVG
+638 
-649 LRKRF
+649 
-654 LTISTCLMAAI
+654 
-665 ILCAAVFGVRLD
+665 VFGVRLD

-686 TLSYQG
+686 TLRYEDSFAL
-692 EISTSE
+692 SD
-698 VQKTASTALEN
+698 VQATAAEAL
-709 NGLTLQ
+709 GSKDLTLQ

-725 TLKISMPG
+725 TLKISLPG
-733 NETVTTDQVENLLT
+733 TETVTTDEVQTLLD
-747 SLNEQYPD
+747 SLNEQYPE

-778 LVAVVFSLLLIL
+778 LVAVVFALAVIL
-790 LYIGF
+790 LYIAF
-795 RFKKIGGLT
+795 RFKNIGGLT
-804 GGLMAVLALL
+804 GGMMAVLALL

-858 ENRALMGKKTP
+858 ENRSLMGKKAT
-869 FEELVNHS
+869 FEELVNQS

-884 TIITTVTTVMALG
+884 TIITTVTTVMALA
-897 VMCVVS
+897 VMCIIS

-910 IFTFAFPLMMGMLSG
+910 IFTFAFPLMMGMFSG

-940 NDRKSK
+940 TERKQK
-946 KAETKKA
+946 KD

>member
-12 VTVLLILAFV
+12 AAVLLIAVFV
-22 YTAFFGVSAKYGDVT
+22 YTAFFGVYAKYGDTT

-55 GVNVTFVPSED
+55 GVNVTFVPSD
-66 YDATEEQLE
+66 GYDATEEQLE

-98 PSSDSLILEFPWQSG
+98 NNSDSLILEFPWQSG
-113 ETDFDPEAAIE
+113 ETDFDPEAAID

-130 YLTFREGSSADGDL
+130 YLTFREGSSADGEL

-162 SGGASEYYVSL
+162 SGGASEYFVSL
-173 KFTDEGAKAF
+173 KFTDDGAKAF
-183 GEATTRLAASNG
+183 GDATTRLAASKG

-205 VSTATVNAAIT
+205 VSTATVNSAIT
-216 DGEAI
+216 DGSAI

-229 FTQDAVVKMARQI
+229 FTQEQVIKMARQI

-248 FALKVDSYS
+248 FALTVDSYS

-271 VLAGV
+271 VLAGL

-287 VLYRLPGFLACI
+287 ILYRLPGFLACM

-312 SGYFSVFESFTLTLP
+312 SGYFPVFESFTMTLP

-462 AKLGKDETEKKQ
+462 EKPGKEKAEKKP
-474 INFVGLR
+474 IDFVGLR
-481 KKFLVFSSCLM
+481 KRFLTISTCLM

-514 MITLSYDG
+514 MITLSYEG
-522 SFEMAQVQQT
+522 SFTT
-532 ASDALENT
+532 AD
-540 GLTPIIDG
+540 
-548 NVTIVIVAIVL
+548 
-559 MGAFGPS
+559 
-566 DGLFAKALH
+566 
-575 FVFFA
+575 
-580 FGPSTAGTIYAF
+580 
-592 GYTLLT
+592 
-598 GVLLNFVFGVFA
+598 
-610 TRVMIRGAASIKAL
+610 
-624 RNPWLY
+624 
-630 GAVKPGKE
+630 
-638 VKEKKPIDFVG
+638 
-649 LRKRF
+649 
-654 LTISTCLMAAI
+654 
-665 ILCAAVFGVRLD
+665 
-677 TEFTGGAMI
+677 
-686 TLSYQG
+686 
-692 EISTSE
+692 
-698 VQKTASTALEN
+698 VQKTASAALDST
-709 NGLTLQ
+709 GLTLQ
-715 TGENVATGEQ
+715 TGENVATGDQ

-733 NETVTTDQVENLLT
+733 TETVTTEQVADLLD
-747 SLNEQYPD
+747 SLNESYQE
-755 NAFAQLSLS
+755 NHFEQLSLS
-764 NVSAAMGTKFLQKS
+764 NVSAAMGIKFLQKS
-778 LVAVVFSLLLIL
+778 LVAVVFALVLIL
-790 LYIGF
+790 LYIAL
-795 RFKKIGGLT
+795 RFKNIGGLT
-804 GGLMAVLALL
+804 GGMMAVLALV

-858 ENRALMGKKTP
+858 ENRTLMGKKAS
-869 FEELVNHS
+869 FEELVNRS

-884 TIITTVTTVMALG
+884 TLITTITTVMALG
-897 VMCVVS
+897 VMCVVA

-910 IFTFAFPLMMGMLSG
+910 IFTFAFPLMMGMISG

-940 NDRKSK
+940 SERKPK
-946 KAETKKA
+946 TKA

>member
-1 MKTKGKAWHLV
+1 MKTKGKAWQLV
-12 VTVLLILAFV
+12 VTVLLIAAFV
-22 YTAFFGVSAKYGDVT
+22 YTAFFGVAVKYGDVT
-37 TTYIKGAKDI
+37 KTYIKGAQDI

-55 GVNVTFVPSED
+55 GVNVTFGPSD
-66 YDATEEQLE
+66 GYDATDDQLD

-98 PSSDSLILEFPWQSG
+98 YDSDRLILEFPWQSG

-130 YLTFREGSSADGDL
+130 YLTFREGSSADGEL

-150 IESAAAQYGPVT
+150 VESAAAQYGPVNG
-162 SGGASEYYVSL
+162 SSSEYYVAL

-183 GEATTRLAASNG
+183 GDATTKLYQSSG

-205 VSTATVNAAIT
+205 VSTASVNAAIT
-216 DGEAI
+216 DGSAI
-221 ITSSASNP
+221 ITSSAANP
-229 FTQDAVVKMARQI
+229 FTQEDVVKMARQI
-242 NSGALP
+242 NSGSLP
-248 FALKVDSYS
+248 FALTVDSYS
-257 TVSPSLGENSLSAM
+257 TISPSLGENSLSAM
-271 VLAGV
+271 VLAGL
-276 IAFALIVVFMT
+276 IAFALIVVLMT

-352 ELKNGKS
+352 ELRSGKS

-394 PSDGLFAKALHFVFF
+394 PSDGFFAKALHFVFF

-447 AASIKALRNP
+447 AAAIKALRNP

-462 AKLGKDETEKKQ
+462 D
-474 INFVGLR
+474 
-481 KKFLVFSSCLM
+481 
-492 AAIVLCA
+492 
-499 VVFGVHLDTEFTGGA
+499 
-514 MITLSYDG
+514 
-522 SFEMAQVQQT
+522 
-532 ASDALENT
+532 
-540 GLTPIIDG
+540 
-548 NVTIVIVAIVL
+548 
-559 MGAFGPS
+559 
-566 DGLFAKALH
+566 
-575 FVFFA
+575 
-580 FGPSTAGTIYAF
+580 
-592 GYTLLT
+592 
-598 GVLLNFVFGVFA
+598 
-610 TRVMIRGAASIKAL
+610 
-624 RNPWLY
+624 
-630 GAVKPGKE
+630 KPGKE
-638 VKEKKPIDFVG
+638 PAAEKKPINFVA

-654 LTISTCLMAAI
+654 LTFSACLMAAI
-665 ILCAAVFGVRLD
+665 LLCAVVFGVRLD
-677 TEFTGGAMI
+677 TEFAGGAMI
-686 TLSYQG
+686 TLSYEG
-692 EISTSE
+692 EFTTSE
-698 VQKTASTALEN
+698 VQKTASAALGSN
-709 NGLTLQ
+709 DLTLQ
-715 TGENVATGEQ
+715 SGENVATGEQ

-733 NETVTTDQVENLLT
+733 NETVTTDQVENLLD
-747 SLNEQYPD
+747 SLNETYPD

-778 LVAVVFSLLLIL
+778 LVAVVFALILIL
-790 LYIGF
+790 LYIGI

-804 GGLMAVLALL
+804 GGMMAVLALL

-858 ENRALMGKKTP
+858 ENRALMGKKTS

-884 TIITTVTTVMALG
+884 TLITTITTVMALG
-897 VMCVVS
+897 VMCVIS

-910 IFTFAFPLMMGMLSG
+910 IFTFAFPLMMGMVSG

-940 NDRKSK
+940 SERKGK
-946 KAETKKA
+946 KNA